1 MASTIPLQITAVIPI
16 GQTGVHLVGARAIM
30 VQGFMLPIG
39 EFHMVLAWVMAAT
52 VTTIPTIT
60 GGITIGETA
69 ITTTTNL
76 TEMAIIQPA
85 TKQADWLMGAIIQ
98 TIIINNKEITRLKE
112 TAMSI
117 AAIPVPSIAAAV
129 PVTEPLIAR
138 QAVGLQ
144 VIALIAAVN
153 QPKEVAN
160 NLLC

>member
-39 EFHMVLAWVMAAT
+39 GLHMVLAWVTAITAAI
-52 VTTIPTIT
+52 IPIIT
-60 GGITIGETA
+60 GGITIGATA
-69 ITTTTNL
+69 ITITTNL

-85 TKQADWLMGAIIQ
+85 MKRVDWSTGDIILITKTTNPEVIMAI
-98 TIIINNKEITRLKE
+98 
-112 TAMSI
+112 SI
-117 AAIPVPSIAAAV
+117 AATPVPLIEAAV

-138 QAVGLQ
+138 QVIVLQ
-144 VIALIAAVN
+144 AIALTAAVN

-160 NLLC
+160 NPRC